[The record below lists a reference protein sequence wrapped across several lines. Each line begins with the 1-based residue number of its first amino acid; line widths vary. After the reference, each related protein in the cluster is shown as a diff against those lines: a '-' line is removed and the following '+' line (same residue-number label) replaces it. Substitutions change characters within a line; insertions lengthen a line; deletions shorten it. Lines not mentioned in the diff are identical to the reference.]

1 MIMGRAAA
9 LLGQSGRNGHARP
22 GAKARS
28 AQADGG
34 TRDARFPASGPATR
48 LRQGRF
54 PGGAGV
60 DRPGAVFYPQ
70 VLGQVAGRHQAP
82 ERYLVLGL
90 PR

>member
-1 MIMGRAAA
+1 MIMGRAEVPP
-9 LLGQSGRNGHARP
+9 GQSARNGHARP

-28 AQADGG
+28 ASADGG
-34 TRDARFPASGPATR
+34 TRDARFPTWGAATR
-48 LRQGRF
+48 LREGRF

-70 VLGQVAGRHQAP
+70 VPGQVAGRHQAP